1 MQIELSMSDVDI
13 EMSRSLHDMKTTLVT
28 KLNDAVQHGVEQQLL
43 RQVSMHL
50 FGTEDTEMVRDCF
63 EVIRNDPEVK
73 EKILALRTARRI
85 GAK

>member
-1 MQIELSMSDVDI
+1 MQIELSMNDVDI

-28 KLNDAVQHGVEQQLL
+28 KLNDAVHHGIEQQLL

-50 FGTEDTEMVRDCF
+50 FGTEDVEMVRDCF
-63 EVIRNDPEVK
+63 EIIRNDPEVK
-73 EKILALRTARRI
+73 EKIVALRAARRI